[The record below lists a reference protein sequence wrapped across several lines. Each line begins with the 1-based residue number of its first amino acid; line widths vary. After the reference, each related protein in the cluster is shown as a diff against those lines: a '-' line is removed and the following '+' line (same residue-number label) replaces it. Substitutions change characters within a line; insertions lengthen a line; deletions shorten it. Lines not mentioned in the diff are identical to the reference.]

1 MELTEEVRKYLS
13 ELGKKGGKIGGKIS
27 RGGGRPMIPEE
38 ELTPIQRYRRERYLK
53 MKEKR
58 QREEEET
65 TAR

>member
-1 MELTEEVRKYLS
+1 MAVSEEVRKYLS

-53 MKEKR
+53 LKEKR
-58 QREEEET
+58 RREREEAT
-65 TAR
+65 VR

>member
-1 MELTEEVRKYLS
+1 MELSEEVRKYLS

-27 RGGGRPMIPEE
+27 KGGGRPMIPDE

-58 QREEEET
+58 QREREEA